1 MAMSAGNMKAISA
14 SLRVAIFIA
23 IGTALFPMSAAAQGK
38 IGNNPPSQK
47 ELEAPHH
54 DPQEAVA
61 TGCLYRRDR
70 PGDFALTTRDGKL
83 YYVESS
89 TVDLAAHVRHT
100 VTITGTFVPN
110 KDTKDDP
117 DKNQEVPTILA
128 SKLEMIRK
136 TCH

>member
-1 MAMSAGNMKAISA
+1 MSAGNSNTISA

-23 IGTALFPMSAAAQGK
+23 IGTTLLPMSAAARSK
-38 IGNNPPSQK
+38 IGNNPPLK

-54 DPQEAVA
+54 DPQDAVV
-61 TGCLYRRDR
+61 TGCLYRRDK

-100 VTITGTFVPN
+100 VTITGTFVPD

>member
-1 MAMSAGNMKAISA
+1 MAMSAGNMNAISA

-23 IGTALFPMSAAAQGK
+23 IGTTLFPMYAAAQGETASD
-38 IGNNPPSQK
+38 PPPQK

-54 DPQEAVA
+54 EPQDAVV

-100 VTITGTFVPN
+100 VTITGTFVPD

-117 DKNQEVPTILA
+117 DKNQEVPTISA
-128 SKLEMIRK
+128 TKLEMIRK

>member
-1 MAMSAGNMKAISA
+1 MAMSAGNSNTISA

-23 IGTALFPMSAAAQGK
+23 IGTTLLPMSAAARSK
-38 IGNNPPSQK
+38 TGNNPPQK

-54 DPQEAVA
+54 DPQDAVV

-100 VTITGTFVPN
+100 VTITGTFVPD

>member
-1 MAMSAGNMKAISA
+1 MMTAGNRKTISTSFHLA
-14 SLRVAIFIA
+14 VFIA
-23 IGTALFPMSAAAQGK
+23 ITTMLLPTVPPARGNTASSA
-38 IGNNPPSQK
+38 PPQK

-54 DPQEAVA
+54 DPQEAVV
-61 TGCLYRRDR
+61 TGCLYRRDT

-100 VTITGTFVPN
+100 VTITGTFVPD

-117 DKNQEVPTILA
+117 DKNQEVPTISA
-128 SKLEMIRK
+128 TKLEMIRK